1 MRIAVCDDE
10 IKDRKIISET
20 LRSTVGECSISE
32 FDNGYELLE
41 SHKSLPFDFIILD
54 IIMPRISGIDTAA
67 MLRTTD
73 VHTPVVFVSSSE
85 EFGVQSYR
93 VFAFDYLL
101 KPLDTSQLRAC
112 MQRLFK
118 CKKGEECLTVTYC
131 GTDTKILL
139 SNIEYLES
147 NLRKVIFALSG
158 NREIEV
164 VGKLTDYEDFLLSHG
179 FCRCHKSYI
188 VNIEH
193 IDSIDSDVFCLT
205 GGKKIKISRTYLQSA
220 KKAYFDYVFSSGVS
234 L

>member
-10 IKDRKIISET
+10 IKDRKIISEA

-101 KPLDTSQLRAC
+101 KPLDTSTILQSIQKTKNVIT
-112 MQRLFK
+112 M
-118 CKKGEECLTVTYC
+118 ED
-131 GTDTKILL
+131 GTEVNGLASAVKELIVD
-139 SNIEYLES
+139 N
-147 NLRKVIFALSG
+147 NLQNVEF
-158 NREIEV
+158 
-164 VGKLTDYEDFLLSHG
+164 
-179 FCRCHKSYI
+179 KSY
-188 VNIEH
+188 
-193 IDSIDSDVFCLT
+193 
-205 GGKKIKISRTYLQSA
+205 
-220 KKAYFDYVFSSGVS
+220 AYPDKFIQHGTVDELENLYGFNE
-234 L
+234 